1 MSTDLK
7 LGFIFPF
14 RVSQESAREQSP
26 SPSVLA
32 RYLVFDLDEFER
44 NEGVDCKELRP
55 KVEGKH
61 TYIHTAATR
70 KSLDHTYEFK
80 ILNGRLIVAKQKQTN
95 METEKVLR

>member
-1 MSTDLK
+1 M
-7 LGFIFPF
+7 
-14 RVSQESAREQSP
+14 QSP
-26 SPSVLA
+26 SLSVLA

-55 KVEGKH
+55 KVEGIH
-61 TYIHTAATR
+61 TYIPVATR